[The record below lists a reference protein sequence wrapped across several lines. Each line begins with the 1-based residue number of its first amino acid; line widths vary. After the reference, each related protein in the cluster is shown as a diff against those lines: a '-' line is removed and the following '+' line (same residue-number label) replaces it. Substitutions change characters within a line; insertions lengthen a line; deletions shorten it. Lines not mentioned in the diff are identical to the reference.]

1 MARTKQS
8 AQSGSNLGLK
18 RATFHGLAAKQAAA
32 LGKSVDEVAK
42 ARRRASKYYR
52 VPPLGRDEQGKV
64 KRRKAGTASLLE
76 IRHYQR
82 HVELLIPLLAFSR
95 LVREVAS
102 EVSRAP
108 LRFQSAAIKAL
119 QEGSEAYII
128 GLLKDSQLCTIHAKR
143 RTVMPKDMQ
152 LARRLRRDIITDDTL
167 ESFTQITAQRKLQV
181 QREARE
187 RERKEAEEAAA
198 KKARLAAFENEQR
211 KMEEE
216 EQKKVV
222 QTVSDPEVDV
232 LGDNPHSREG
242 ASSTPE

>member
-1 MARTKQS
+1 MARTKQF
-8 AQSGSNLGLK
+8 ARSGSNSGLK
-18 RATFHGLAAKQAAA
+18 WANFHGKAAKQVAA
-32 LGKSVDEVAK
+32 LGKSADEVAK
-42 ARRRASKYYR
+42 ARRQASKYYR
-52 VPPLGRDEQGKV
+52 MPPLGRDEQGKV
-64 KRRKAGTASLLE
+64 KRRKARTASLLE

-108 LRFQSAAIKAL
+108 LRFQSAAIKA

-128 GLLKDSQLCTIHAKR
+128 GLLEDSQLCTIHAKC

-152 LARRLRRDIITDDTL
+152 LARRLHCDVVTDDAL
-167 ESFTQITAQRKLQV
+167 ESFAQITAQRKLQV

-198 KKARLAAFENEQR
+198 KKARLAVFENEQR
-211 KMEEE
+211 KTEEE
-216 EQKKVV
+216 GQKKVV
-222 QTVSDPEVDV
+222 QTVSDPEVYV

-242 ASSTPE
+242 ATSAPE

>member
-8 AQSGSNLGLK
+8 AWSGSNLGLK
-18 RATFHGLAAKQAAA
+18 QATFHGKAVKQVAV
-32 LGKSVDEVAK
+32 LGKSADEVVE

-64 KRRKAGTASLLE
+64 KRRKAMTASLLE
-76 IRHYQR
+76 IRYYQR

-108 LRFQSAAIKAL
+108 LRFQSAAIKTL

-128 GLLKDSQLCTIHAKR
+128 GLLEDSQLCTIHAKR

-152 LARRLRRDIITDDTL
+152 LARRLCRVIVTDDAL
-167 ESFTQITAQRKLQV
+167 ESFAQITAQRKLQV
-181 QREARE
+181 Q
-187 RERKEAEEAAA
+187 
-198 KKARLAAFENEQR
+198 
-211 KMEEE
+211 
-216 EQKKVV
+216 
-222 QTVSDPEVDV
+222 
-232 LGDNPHSREG
+232 
-242 ASSTPE
+242 

>member
-1 MARTKQS
+1 MK
-8 AQSGSNLGLK
+8 L
-18 RATFHGLAAKQAAA
+18 
-32 LGKSVDEVAK
+32 
-42 ARRRASKYYR
+42 
-52 VPPLGRDEQGKV
+52 
-64 KRRKAGTASLLE
+64 
-76 IRHYQR
+76 
-82 HVELLIPLLAFSR
+82 
-95 LVREVAS
+95 
-102 EVSRAP
+102 AP

-128 GLLKDSQLCTIHAKR
+128 GLLEDSQLCTIHAKR

-152 LARRLRRDIITDDTL
+152 LARRLRHDVVTDDAL
-167 ESFTQITAQRKLQV
+167 ESFAQITAQRKLQV

-216 EQKKVV
+216 GQKKAA
-222 QTVSDPEVDV
+222 QTVSDPEVYV

-242 ASSTPE
+242 ATSAPE

>member
-8 AQSGSNLGLK
+8 AWSGSNLGLK
-18 RATFHGLAAKQAAA
+18 WATFHGKAAKQVAV
-32 LGKSVDEVAK
+32 LGKSADEVAK

-52 VPPLGRDEQGKV
+52 APPLGRDEQGKV

-128 GLLKDSQLCTIHAKR
+128 GLLEDSQLCTIHAKC

-152 LARRLRRDIITDDTL
+152 LARRLRHDIVTDDAL
-167 ESFTQITAQRKLQV
+167 ESFAQITAQRKLQV

-187 RERKEAEEAAA
+187 RECKEAEEAAA

-216 EQKKVV
+216 GQKKAV
-222 QTVSDPEVDV
+222 QTVSDPEVYV

-242 ASSTPE
+242 ATSAPE